1 MSKQPPQPPQHRSDP
16 DCDAVCR
23 LKVVPVAERK
33 PCDELPLP
41 DRAWGLLL
49 HKTDDAKMA
58 SAIKERAV
66 KAEIAKLL
74 ALKPGDECYY
84 FMGRA
89 FAPEQVRVMDVHD
102 QPDNPYPH
110 LLRKTFTVDFLVY
123 CKHPN
128 EFEMLKEPCECS
140 RECGEWACPGKPQGI
155 PFRTNI
161 MYMLS
166 LDEGERL
173 MLELAKEYF
182 GEGGLL

>member
-23 LKVVPVAERK
+23 LRAVPVAERK
-33 PCDELPLP
+33 PCDELPP
-41 DRAWGLLL
+41 SRAWGLLL
-49 HKTDDAKMA
+49 HKTGDAKMD
-58 SAIKERAV
+58 SAIKEQAV
-66 KAEIAKLL
+66 KAEIATLL
-74 ALKPGDECYY
+74 ALNPGDECYY
-84 FMGRA
+84 FMGRGVW
-89 FAPEQVRVMDVHD
+89 PEQVRVMDVHD

-123 CKHPN
+123 CQHPN

-140 RECGEWACPGKPQGI
+140 REYGEWACPGKPQGI